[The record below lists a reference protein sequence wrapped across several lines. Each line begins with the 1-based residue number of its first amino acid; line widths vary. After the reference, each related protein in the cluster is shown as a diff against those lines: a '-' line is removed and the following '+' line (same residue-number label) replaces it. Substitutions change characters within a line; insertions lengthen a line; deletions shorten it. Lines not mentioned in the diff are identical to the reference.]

1 MQEMKVSSCDPVWL
15 LWRQGPSIA
24 CQEMARYVHVRSKV
38 QRHGQTGT
46 GGCGCSRTCILSKS
60 PVHVRACC
68 YRSLPTPFCLFR
80 PDRSLSASSAGRV
93 SNSLTLTFPPA
104 LAPPIPNASSS
115 LDTPGAERK
124 GRCRRRRRVGCVA
137 CGVVTTALGEWKKVE
152 RSGPRGRA
160 PRRSLN
166 DGGGRAAG

>member
-24 CQEMARYVHVRSKV
+24 CQVMARYVHVRSKV

-60 PVHVRACC
+60 LVHVRACC

-80 PDRSLSASSAGRV
+80 PDRSLSASSAGRGFKFID
-93 SNSLTLTFPPA
+93 SHFP
-104 LAPPIPNASSS
+104 ASTS
-115 LDTPGAERK
+115 TPDPQCVVVIGHA
-124 GRCRRRRRVGCVA
+124 RRRKKREMSSTAEGRMCRVWCSHNGA
-137 CGVVTTALGEWKKVE
+137 GGVEESGKV
-152 RSGPRGRA
+152 RSAWSG
-160 PRRSLN
+160 
-166 DGGGRAAG
+166 AASVVE